1 MRVLT
6 FFVFLGRSN
15 DMLPP
20 FLRDRM
26 ELAAGVCSMLAV
38 RLTVEAV
45 NGSLSEAGVD
55 ERCQQ
60 LATRLEILK
69 NFFCFSPFLFNTKSS

>member
-1 MRVLT
+1 M
-6 FFVFLGRSN
+6 FYSKKSN

-38 RLTVEAV
+38 RCTVEAV
-45 NGSLSEAGVD
+45 NGSLAEAGVE
-55 ERCQQ
+55 ERCSQ
-60 LATRLEILK
+60 LSNR
-69 NFFCFSPFLFNTKSS
+69 